1 MQLSPRRFFSSSSF
15 FFSNHCNIF
24 IANLI
29 ISTASCCCCCSLSCY
44 CYGTLL
50 LCLLVVGISHLL
62 VGSNVKMIA
71 QTAMTSTII
80 MKKEVGMSRSSR
92 KEKTMTMT
100 MRKRK
105 KMILVT
111 LSVLHPWFLAWLV
124 ILALVIIATRKMSG
138 KKHAS
143 SKHTS
148 LAVVIVNIA

>member
-1 MQLSPRRFFSSSSF
+1 
-15 FFSNHCNIF
+15 
-24 IANLI
+24 
-29 ISTASCCCCCSLSCY
+29 
-44 CYGTLL
+44 
-50 LCLLVVGISHLL
+50 
-62 VGSNVKMIA
+62 MIA

-92 KEKTMTMT
+92 KEKTMT

-138 KKHAS
+138 EKHAS
-143 SKHTS
+143 SKNTS
-148 LAVVIVNIA
+148 LAIVIVNIF